1 MRMFKKVKIKF
12 DGWSILSFLFVA
24 LLIIPSLH
32 IFVNLLLPANENWQH
47 IKDYLLKDY
56 VTNSFQL
63 VLFTG
68 ILTVL
73 LGTSLSWL
81 ISVYAFPLRNFF
93 KWSFI
98 LPLAIPPNI
107 AAYTYSGLLSYT
119 GMVQVTLRNSFQ
131 IQADPRYFDIMNIK
145 GAIFIFTLFLFPY
158 VYTITRAFLE
168 RQSASLIESARLLG
182 KKPFAIFFSVILPCS
197 RAAIIGSVSL
207 VVLEVLNDYGVVQ
220 YFGIQTFSTA
230 IFKTWFAMGDVNSAI
245 KLSSSLM
252 LIVLTILILE
262 RVLRGRKKYS
272 YTTTKVRPLTPQP
285 LTGIKG
291 LLAFSYCLV
300 IFAFSF
306 LIPTAQLV
314 YWSTLTY
321 SSMLDSSFWKLIM
334 NSLSVALV
342 TTLLVMIVA
351 AVIANY
357 CRTNNHLLSK
367 LYAKVTVLGYSIP
380 GAIIAIGVLAWFIFL
395 DKQLYGFHQIIHTDS
410 VKLVLSSSIAMLLF
424 AYVIRFLAMGFNS
437 IQAGFEKIG
446 TRFSEASRI
455 LGVNKTGTFFRVDL
469 PMIKPALL
477 SGCVLVFVEVIK
489 ELPLTLLLR
498 PFNFDTLATKVFQY
512 ASDEMI
518 QEAAIP
524 SMIIITFSLL
534 AIYFISQV
542 ETKGEN

>member
-1 MRMFKKVKIKF
+1 MKMFHKANINF
-12 DGWSILSFLFVA
+12 DAWAVLSFLFVA

-56 VTNSFQL
+56 VTNSLSL
-63 VLFTG
+63 VIFTG

-81 ISVYAFPLRNFF
+81 ISVFAFPMRNFF
-93 KWSFI
+93 KWAFI

-119 GMVQVTLRNSFQ
+119 GILQVSLRNNFQ
-131 IQADPRYFDIMNIK
+131 IQADPKYFDIMNIK

-182 KKPFAIFFSVILPCS
+182 KNPLAIFFSIILPCS

-262 RVLRGRKKYS
+262 RVLRGRKRYS
-272 YTTTKVRPLTPQP
+272 YTSTKVRPMAPQP

-300 IFAFSF
+300 IFSFSF
-306 LIPTAQLV
+306 LIPTAQLI
-314 YWSTLTY
+314 YWSSLSYQSTFEHW
-321 SSMLDSSFWKLIM
+321 FWQLIL
-334 NSLSVALV
+334 NSLGVALV
-342 TTLLVMIVA
+342 STLMVIIVA

-357 CRTNNHLLSK
+357 CRTNDHFLSK

-395 DKQLYGFHQIIHTDS
+395 DNQLYGFYQIIHNNS
-410 VKLVLSSSIAMLLF
+410 VKLMLSSSIAMLLF

-437 IQAGFEKIG
+437 VQAGFEKIG
-446 TRFSEASRI
+446 NRFSEASRI

-518 QEAAIP
+518 HEAAIP

-534 AIYFISQV
+534 AIYFVNRI

>member
-1 MRMFKKVKIKF
+1 MRMFRVKIKF
-12 DGWSILSFLFVA
+12 DGWSVLSLLFVT
-24 LLIIPSLH
+24 LLIIPCLH
-32 IFVNLLLPANENWQH
+32 IFVNLWLPANENWQH

-56 VTNSFQL
+56 VTNSLQL
-63 VLFTG
+63 VLFTS

-81 ISVYAFPLRNFF
+81 ISAYDFPLKKFF
-93 KWSFI
+93 KWAFI

-119 GMVQVTLRNSFQ
+119 GILQVSLRDNFQ
-131 IQADPRYFDIMNIK
+131 LQADPKYFDIMNIK
-145 GAIFIFTLFLFPY
+145 GAVFIFTLFLFPY

-168 RQSASLIESARLLG
+168 RQSASLVESARLLG
-182 KKPFAIFFSVILPCS
+182 KKPLAIFFSIVLPCS

-207 VVLEVLNDYGVVQ
+207 VILEVLNDYGVVQ

-252 LIVLTILILE
+252 LIVLIILILE

-272 YTTTKVRPLTPQP
+272 YTTTKVRPLGPIP

-291 LLAFSYCLV
+291 FLAFGYCVV

-306 LIPTAQLV
+306 LIPTAQLI
-314 YWSTLTY
+314 YWSSLTY
-321 SSMLDSSFWKLIM
+321 QSTLDHSFGRLIL

-351 AVIANY
+351 AIIANY
-357 CRTNNHLLSK
+357 CRTNVHLLSK

-395 DKQLYGFHQIIHTDS
+395 DHQLYGLYQIVNVDS
-410 VKLVLSSSIAMLLF
+410 VKLVLSSSIVMLLF

-437 IQAGFEKIG
+437 MQAGFEKIG
-446 TRFSEASRI
+446 NRFSEASRI

-498 PFNFDTLATKVFQY
+498 PFNFDTLASKVFQY

-524 SMIIITFSLL
+524 SMIIIAFSLL
-534 AIYFISQV
+534 AIYFSNRI

>member
-1 MRMFKKVKIKF
+1 MFNRVNIKF
-12 DGWSILSFLFVA
+12 DGWAVLSFLFVA
-24 LLIIPSLH
+24 LLIIPCLH

-47 IKDYLLKDY
+47 IKDYLLRDY
-56 VTNSFQL
+56 VVNSLRL
-63 VLFTG
+63 VLFTSV
-68 ILTVL
+68 LTVL

-81 ISVYAFPLRNFF
+81 ISVYDFPMRKFF
-93 KWSFI
+93 KWAFI

-119 GMVQVTLRNSFQ
+119 GILQVSLRNNFQ
-131 IQADPRYFDIMNIK
+131 IPADPKYFDIMNIK

-168 RQSASLIESARLLG
+168 RQSASLVESARLLG
-182 KKPFAIFFSVILPCS
+182 KKPLAIFFSIILPCS

-207 VVLEVLNDYGVVQ
+207 VILEVLNDYGVVQ

-245 KLSSSLM
+245 KLASSLM

-272 YTTTKVRPLTPQP
+272 YTTTKVRPLAPQP
-285 LTGIKG
+285 LTGIKAV
-291 LLAFSYCLV
+291 LAFSYCLV

-306 LIPTAQLV
+306 LFPTAQLV
-314 YWSTLTY
+314 YWSSLTY
-321 SSMLDSSFWKLIM
+321 QSTLDHSFWKLIF
-334 NSLSVALV
+334 NSLSVASV

-357 CRTNNHLLSK
+357 CRTNDHLLSK

-395 DKQLYGFHQIIHTDS
+395 DNQLYGFYQMINTNS
-410 VKLVLSSSIAMLLF
+410 VKLVLSSTIAMLLF

-437 IQAGFEKIG
+437 MQAGFEKIG
-446 TRFSEASRI
+446 NRFSEASRI
-455 LGVNKTGTFFRVDL
+455 LGVNKTSTFFRVDL

-477 SGCVLVFVEVIK
+477 SGFVLVFVEVIK

-498 PFNFDTLATKVFQY
+498 PFNFDTLASKVFQY

-524 SMIIITFSLL
+524 SMIIIAFSLL
-534 AIYFISQV
+534 AIYLVNWV
-542 ETKGEN
+542 EMKGEN

>member
-1 MRMFKKVKIKF
+1 MFPRYKLKLDSWAVF
-12 DGWSILSFLFVA
+12 SFLFVI
-24 LLIIPSLH
+24 LLIIPCLH
-32 IFVNLLLPANENWQH
+32 ILVNLMLPANENWQH

-56 VTNSFQL
+56 VRNSLQL
-63 VLFTG
+63 VLFTSL
-68 ILTVL
+68 LTIL

-81 ISVYAFPLRNFF
+81 ICAYDFPMKKFF
-93 KWSFI
+93 KWALI

-119 GMVQVTLRNSFQ
+119 GILQITLRNKFA
-131 IQADPRYFDIMNIK
+131 IQSDPKYLDIMNIK
-145 GAIFIFTLFLFPY
+145 GAVFIFTLVLFPY
-158 VYTITRAFLE
+158 VYTISRAFLE
-168 RQSASLIESARLLG
+168 RQSASLVESARLLG
-182 KKPFAIFFSVILPCS
+182 KKPLAIFFSIVLPCS

-207 VVLEVLNDYGVVQ
+207 VILEVLNDYGVVQ

-252 LIVLTILILE
+252 LIVLIILILE
-262 RVLRGRKKYS
+262 RVMRGRKKYS
-272 YTTTKVRPLTPQP
+272 YTTTKVRPLAPIS
-285 LTGIKG
+285 LKGIKG
-291 LLAFSYCLV
+291 FLAFGYCMV

-306 LIPTAQLV
+306 LIPTAQLI
-314 YWSTLTY
+314 YWSSLTY
-321 SSMLDSSFWKLIM
+321 QNTLDPSFWKLIL

-342 TTLLVMIVA
+342 TTLLVMVVA
-351 AVIANY
+351 AIIANY
-357 CRTNNHLLSK
+357 CRTNDHLLSK

-395 DKQLYGFHQIIHTDS
+395 DNQLYGFYQKINAGS

-437 IQAGFEKIG
+437 LQAGFEKIG
-446 TRFSEASRI
+446 NRFSEASRM
-455 LGVNKTGTFFRVDL
+455 LGVNKAGTFLRVDL

-498 PFNFDTLATKVFQY
+498 PFNFDTLASKVFQY

-518 QEAAIP
+518 PEAAIP
-524 SMIIITFSLL
+524 SLIIIAFSLL
-534 AIYFISQV
+534 AIYFSNRIAM
-542 ETKGEN
+542 KGEN